1 MGWTVGRLFDSLLAI
16 AELSNGCRASD
27 PTLRR
32 PSVYRGHCD
41 RRPLMRPAY
50 GVTSGLCDLLCASC
64 TA

>member
-1 MGWTVGRLFDSLLAI
+1 MDLGRLFDSLLAI

-32 PSVYRGHCD
+32 PSIHPGTYG
-41 RRPLMRPAY
+41 RRSLMLPAY